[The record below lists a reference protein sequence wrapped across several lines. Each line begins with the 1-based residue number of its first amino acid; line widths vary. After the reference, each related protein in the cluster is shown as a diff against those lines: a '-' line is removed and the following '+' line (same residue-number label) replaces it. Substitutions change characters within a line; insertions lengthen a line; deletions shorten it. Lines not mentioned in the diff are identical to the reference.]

1 MTSKLSRLCDGIL
14 EAGWLAALIAVPL
27 FFNIHS
33 ERVFEP
39 DKVTIL
45 RSIAI
50 FIMAAW
56 LVRFIDQRGW
66 RAWERLRWR
75 HEESI
80 WRLPFVLPI
89 VVLVIVYLISTLFSV
104 TPQISWSG
112 SYQRL
117 QGTYTMLAY
126 IVFFAAAI
134 TTIRRRVQVNQIPT
148 AIIAASIPVAF
159 YGLIQH
165 FGLDPL
171 PWGGDVVNR
180 VAGQLGNA
188 IFIAA
193 YLIMSVPLTLG
204 RIIDASTSILHDEEL
219 SYANVLRSGVYIFA
233 LAIQLL
239 AIYWSGSRGP
249 LIGLALGLFS
259 FVLLLL
265 VTLRNRAESGQ
276 DFRLKDGLLAF
287 IPLLPLLVM
296 LLLSGIIGNVTS
308 SVVSFAFFLAG
319 AFLAAGIM
327 LLLVVLRRGWRWLW
341 LSWLLLAVL
350 MGGWLLLFNLPE
362 RTLSRLAQF
371 PAAGT
376 LFEEQIAWKELPALG
391 TYGRMLDPSQTTGR
405 EKTNRVRVLI
415 WEGVVDLISPHSP
428 LTFPDGESDNFNF
441 WRPLIGYGPESMY
454 VVYNR
459 FYPPELATVEARNAT
474 PDRSHNETF
483 DAFVITGLAG
493 FLAWQAL
500 YVSVFYYGFRFLGVV
515 SSRRDAFVLIG
526 AWIGGALLGTIL
538 SLTLFDPTYLGVAIP
553 AGTIL
558 GLIIYLFYYA
568 FFTRSPVQS
577 GSESFPAYLRS
588 DYLLV
593 NALLAAA
600 LAHYVEIHLG
610 IAIAVTRLDFFLFV
624 ALIFVV
630 AHKLPPATSTKEV
643 AAARKTLPNS
653 AAPESD
659 YTVWGMVLAWS
670 FLIALIIGTLG
681 YDFLNYVLPADK
693 LLESGA
699 DLPVLEI
706 INQSL
711 FTNAHNNFVSSP
723 FIYLLIVIAWA
734 MSVLIV
740 FGEMIRQNGMQAMMP
755 SLSEMPALRYKAA
768 SVAFLLIGLLGLL
781 QRFIPP
787 VSPSPTSSLVRSLL
801 LIAGVISLWLA
812 WSMVRGQRSG
822 RLAAAIVSA
831 AGLLLSLPILI
842 AGSPVAGLSLAAI
855 CGLLLFLLWDPV
867 MKQFLIPPIV
877 LGALSLTIGFIYI
890 YLHAVLLREAL
901 LYLVF
906 ARGIEPISTLF
917 SLFFA
922 PDGPLTTIEQARV
935 LEAAQSTRLLSSY
948 YLFLLLV
955 IAAAGLSFAHRSMST
970 AVSWGRTVAFA
981 AAVPVLLL
989 AVLLIGQTNVKAV
1002 QADMIFKRAQPF
1014 DQQANQSQDPLMWDI
1029 AIAIYNKALELEPSE
1044 DYYYL
1049 FLGRA
1054 LLERSGLSENL
1065 GEKQALLAEAQERL
1079 LEARDLNPLNTDHS
1093 ANLARLSTRW
1103 AATTEDPAA
1112 REERLVMAET
1122 YYQEALQLS
1131 PHNSLIR
1138 NELARLEFDLRRN
1151 CDRAI
1156 AIFRQSLRNDPFFS
1170 ETYFTFSDVL
1180 VACAAAQ
1187 EDVSVRN
1194 ELYDSALQT
1203 IDSGLSLDPEQT
1215 RAWIQAGQI
1224 NYQLSRYDEALA
1236 AFEQARTLNE
1246 ANDLP
1251 TWNVDYLR
1259 ARVFRDMG
1267 NVPAALAL
1275 AQQALLSA
1283 PADVAD
1289 DIQAFVD
1296 EIEQLQE

>member
-1 MTSKLSRLCDGIL
+1 MASKLSRFCDGII

-27 FFNIHS
+27 FFNIQS

-39 DKVTIL
+39 DKVAIL

-50 FIMAAW
+50 LIIAAW

-66 RAWERLRWR
+66 RAWQRLRWR

-89 VVLVIVYLISTLFSV
+89 VALVIVYLISTLFSV
-104 TPQISWSG
+104 TPRISWSG

-126 IVFFAAAI
+126 VVFYAAAM
-134 TTIRRRVQVNQIPT
+134 TTIRRRVQVSHIPT

-171 PWGGDVVNR
+171 PWGGDVVHR

-204 RIIDASTSILHDEEL
+204 RIIDASTRILYDEEI
-219 SYANVLRSGVYIFA
+219 SYADVPRSGVYIFA

-265 VTLRNRAESGQ
+265 VTLRNRVESGQ
-276 DFRLKDGLLAF
+276 DFRLKDVLLAF
-287 IPLLPLLVM
+287 LPLAPLLVM
-296 LLLSGIIGNVTS
+296 LLLSGVVGSVAS
-308 SVVSFAFFLAG
+308 SVVSFAVFLTG
-319 AFLAAGIM
+319 VFLAAGIM
-327 LLLVVLRRGWRWLW
+327 LLLVVLRKGWKWLW
-341 LSWLLLAVL
+341 LSWLLLAL
-350 MGGWLLLFNLPE
+350 MMGGWLLLFNLPE
-362 RTLSRLAQF
+362 PTLSRLAQI
-371 PAAGT
+371 PAVGT
-376 LFEEQIAWKELPALG
+376 LFEEQIAWKELPNLG

-428 LTFPDGESDNFNF
+428 LTFPDGESDSFNF
-441 WRPLIGYGPESMY
+441 WRPLIGYGPESLY

-459 FYPPELATVEARNAT
+459 FYPPELATVEARNAA

-500 YVSVFYYGFRFLGVV
+500 YLSVFYYGFQFLGVV
-515 SSRRDAFVLIG
+515 RSRRDALVLIG
-526 AWIGGALLGTIL
+526 SWIGGALLGTIL
-538 SLTLFDPTYLGVAIP
+538 SLTLFDPLYLGVAIP

-558 GLIIYLFYYA
+558 GLIVYLFYYA
-568 FFTRSPVQS
+568 IFTRPPARPGDETSR
-577 GSESFPAYLRS
+577 AYLRT

-593 NALLAAA
+593 NALLAAV

-610 IAIAVTRLDFFLFV
+610 IAIAVTRLEFFLFV

-630 AHKLPPATSTKEV
+630 AHKLPPAPSTEEV
-643 AAARKTLPNS
+643 LDVRNSRKSSTRL
-653 AAPESD
+653 ESE
-659 YTVWGMVLAWS
+659 YPVWGIVLAWS

-681 YDFLNYVLPADK
+681 YDFMNYVLPANK
-693 LLESGA
+693 LLQSGA
-699 DLPVLEI
+699 DLPVMEI
-706 INQSL
+706 IDQSL
-711 FTNAHNNFVSSP
+711 FANAHNNFVSSP
-723 FIYLLIVIAWA
+723 FIFLLIVIAWA
-734 MSVLIV
+734 TSVLIV
-740 FGEMIRQNGMQAMMP
+740 FGEMIRQNRMQVTMP
-755 SLSEMPALRYKAA
+755 SLAEMPPLRYKAA
-768 SVAFLLIGLLGLL
+768 AVTFLLLGLMGL
-781 QRFIPP
+781 GQRFILP
-787 VSPSPTSSLVRSLL
+787 STPSPTTSLARSLL
-801 LIAGVISLWLA
+801 LIAGVVCLWLA
-812 WSMVRGQRSG
+812 WILTRNQKSG

-831 AGLLLSLPILI
+831 GGFLFSLPILFG
-842 AGSPVAGLSLAAI
+842 GSPVEGLSLAAI
-855 CGLLLFLLWDPV
+855 SSLLLFLLWDPA
-867 MKQFLIPPIV
+867 MKQFLLPPIV
-877 LGALSLTIGFIYI
+877 LGSLSLIVGLIYT
-890 YLHAVLLREAL
+890 YLHAILLREAL

-917 SLFFA
+917 NLFFA
-922 PDGPLTTIEQARV
+922 PDGPLSTIEQARV
-935 LEAAQSTRLLSSY
+935 LEATQSTKLLSSY

-955 IAAAGLSFAHRSMST
+955 ITAAGLSLARRSMK
-970 AVSWGRTVAFA
+970 AAASWGKTGAFA
-981 AAVPVLLL
+981 TAIPLLLL
-989 AVLLIGQTNVKAV
+989 AIFLIGQTNARPV
-1002 QADMIFKRAQPF
+1002 QADMIFKRGQPF
-1014 DQQANQSQDPLMWDI
+1014 DQQAAQSQDPLMWDV

-1065 GEKQALLAEAQERL
+1065 GEKLALLGEAEERL

-1103 AATTEDPAA
+1103 AATMEDPAA
-1112 REERLVMAET
+1112 REGLLDSAES
-1122 YYQEALQLS
+1122 YYQEALELS
-1131 PHNSLIR
+1131 PHNSVIR
-1138 NELARLEFDLRRN
+1138 NELARIEFDLRRN
-1151 CDRAI
+1151 CDLAI
-1156 AIFRQSLRNDPFFS
+1156 AIFRQSLENDPFFS
-1170 ETYFTFSDVL
+1170 ETYFSFSDVL

-1187 EDVSVRN
+1187 NDVNVRN
-1194 ELYDSALQT
+1194 ELYESALET
-1203 IDSGLSLDPEQT
+1203 IDGGLTLDPKQA

-1236 AFEQARTLNE
+1236 AFEQARKLNE

-1251 TWNVDYLR
+1251 TWNVDFLQAQVY
-1259 ARVFRDMG
+1259 RDMG
-1267 NVPAALAL
+1267 NIPAAQAL

-1283 PADVAD
+1283 PADIAD
-1289 DIQAFVD
+1289 DIQAFLD
-1296 EIEQLQE
+1296 EMEQ